1 MTGGVVQVNLS
12 REFQAAGSSQSVLLR
27 VAQVVRTLTSI
38 KGISLVWFQID
49 GEFVGV
55 PTDSGV
61 VNRPVGST
69 DYGSIRP
76 RP

>member
-1 MTGGVVQVNLS
+1 M
-12 REFQAAGSSQSVLLR
+12 LLR